1 MTEQNFNNPAFNPA
15 FEPTRE
21 DVLIG
26 RVIDGEASSTDWD
39 ALDRLAQSEPA
50 VWERLGRAQRAHAR
64 LEREVEDAIALAE
77 LIELPASHAATA
89 SLNMRFRQYSGW
101 AMAAVLGL
109 ALLGSFGLNLGG
121 SRGGGNGGLQA
132 GIGARSLSPDEALDQ
147 YVQSGLASGR
157 VLGEMPAVLV
167 DARPAQ
173 QGGGQEVL
181 FVRQILERKFVT
193 DVSVMSVEMDEHG
206 TARYVPLRQQPA
218 AAPDY
223 QRPF

>member
-1 MTEQNFNNPAFNPA
+1 MTDQNFNSPT

-39 ALDRLAQSEPA
+39 ALDRLAQTEPA

-64 LEREVEDAIALAE
+64 LERDVEDAIALAE
-77 LIELPASHAATA
+77 LIELPASHAAAA
-89 SLNMRFRQYSGW
+89 SLNLRFRQYSGW

-121 SRGGGNGGLQA
+121 SRGGAGQGLQA
-132 GIGARSLSPDEALDQ
+132 GIGVRSLSPDEALDQ
-147 YVQSGLASGR
+147 YVQSGLATGR

-167 DARPAQ
+167 DTRPVE
-173 QGGGQEVL
+173 QGRGQEVL
-181 FVRQILERKFVT
+181 YVRQILERTFVT
-193 DVSVMSVEMDEHG
+193 DVSVLSVEVDEHG
-206 TARYVPLRQQPA
+206 TARYVPARPEA
-218 AAPDY
+218 RTVNY
-223 QRPF
+223 QRAF